1 MNNPG
6 IGLQITACR
15 IKQEDEKSETTT
27 PPCYGIIYS
36 LSERENCQNALIS
49 QRYINNDWN
58 NLRRVGNPGI
68 GLRMTASRIR
78 QEDEKS
84 GTTPHCYDISYSLSE
99 REKYQ
104 NALISQR
111 YINNGWHNDGRIGK
125 SKFITS

>member
-6 IGLQITACR
+6 IGLQMTASR
-15 IKQEDEKSETTT
+15 IKQQDEKSETT
-27 PPCYGIIYS
+27 PPCYDIIYS
-36 LSERENCQNALIS
+36 LSEREKCQNALIS
-49 QRYINNDWN
+49 QRYINNEWN
-58 NLRRVGNPGI
+58 NERRVGNPGI

-84 GTTPHCYDISYSLSE
+84 RTTPHCYDISYSLSE